1 MAVAFLNTGW
11 AADPPAGPGNSAP
24 VVASAELATLKAQIE
39 EQQKQIEQLRTA
51 LEAQGKVL
59 ERFSAASPEP
69 QHRMPAIGEVASSTP
84 MLPPAPA
91 AAPTAPRPLPSPQAG
106 EAPGPLSIHI
116 GDAYITPVGF
126 MDFTNVFRTTTVG
139 SGIGTNF
146 GSIPFNNV
154 PAGKLTEQRLSTQNS
169 RIGFRVDTSVKGVK
183 VLAYMESDLLGT
195 PPGNVAV
202 SSNSDAMRLR
212 LYWVDLKK
220 DKWEVLGGQTWSL
233 MTPGRN
239 GISALPGDLFYSQD
253 IDTNY
258 QLGLT
263 WGRIPEF
270 RFVYHPTSTV
280 AWAIAASS
288 PEQYIGGSAGGGT
301 VVLPSAFTSSYANQL
316 DSGGTTLNAPNVI
329 PDIITK
335 LAFDPKV
342 GPLHQHIEVGGIMRA
357 FRVYNPLASQH
368 YSAIGGGGFVNFNLE
383 LAKNFHAIANTF
395 FSDGGGRYI
404 FGQGPDLIIR
414 ADGSPSLVHAY
425 STAAGFEATPA
436 ANTLLYAY
444 YGGAYFG
451 RNTAIDPATGKLVGY
466 GYTGSSNGQNRNI
479 QEGTF
484 GVTQTLWKSPN
495 YGSLIFMAQYSYLN
509 RDPWYAGTGPK
520 DAHTNLVFLNLR
532 YALPG
537 SAPSIK

>member
-1 MAVAFLNTGW
+1 
-11 AADPPAGPGNSAP
+11 
-24 VVASAELATLKAQIE
+24 
-39 EQQKQIEQLRTA
+39 
-51 LEAQGKVL
+51 
-59 ERFSAASPEP
+59 
-69 QHRMPAIGEVASSTP
+69 
-84 MLPPAPA
+84 
-91 AAPTAPRPLPSPQAG
+91 
-106 EAPGPLSIHI
+106 
-116 GDAYITPVGF
+116 